1 MPHILLWL
9 LILAPEGL
17 DEESMSDDDIV
28 SLDDVLDRGCEDLQ
42 IVDMEGLLYQRY
54 MSCKR

>member
-28 SLDDVLDRGCEDLQ
+28 SLDDVLERGCEDLQ
-42 IVDMEGLLYQRY
+42 IVDMEGLLY
-54 MSCKR
+54 